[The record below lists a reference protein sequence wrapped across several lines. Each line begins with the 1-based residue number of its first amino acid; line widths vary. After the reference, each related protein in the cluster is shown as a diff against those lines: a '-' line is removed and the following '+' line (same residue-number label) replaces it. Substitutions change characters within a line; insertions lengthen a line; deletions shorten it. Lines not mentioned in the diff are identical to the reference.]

1 MSLII
6 VGSFIIIIGLIFKFF
21 PPKKINSF
29 YGWRSNFSMKNQD
42 VWDEAQRTGS
52 ILLVAGG
59 CALLLAGL
67 VVYFLLHSKS
77 EIVTL
82 VGVVA
87 TFIVIF
93 VTGEIRLHRIFNK
106 DGSRKS

>member
-42 VWDEAQRTGS
+42 IWDEAQRYGA
-52 ILLVAGG
+52 IILVAGG
-59 CALLLAGL
+59 CAMLLAGL
-67 VVYFLLHSKS
+67 FVYFLLHNNS

-87 TFIVIF
+87 VFIAIF
-93 VTGEIRLHRIFNK
+93 VSGEIHLHRLFNK
-106 DGSRKS
+106 DGTRKS